1 LLFEKKKMS
10 GKRCQGQ
17 LTQGQLTQV
26 TQIKTGATTLAS
38 NASYYPNGALAQ
50 FTYGNGIVHTMTQ
63 NARQLPSHSVD
74 GSVLDLSTVFD
85 ENGNV
90 AAIRKRCQGQLTRG
104 PQEAATATRPRKL
117 PLIANT

>member
-1 LLFEKKKMS
+1 MRNVLRLGLILAILLS
-10 GKRCQGQ
+10 VIP
-17 LTQGQLTQV
+17 LSPV
-26 TQIKTGATTLAS
+26 S
-38 NASYYPNGALAQ
+38 AQ
-50 FTYGNGIVHTMTQ
+50 D
-63 NARQLPSHSVD
+63 PSPWSE
-74 GSVLDLSTVFD
+74 VFD